1 MSILPNSL
9 YHAARFAS
17 YLEEVLGFSV
27 PSIILKGLLKRHVY
41 LNECVIR
48 FGLAC
53 FCVSRFVACDRPVWS
68 CNKSLK
74 FRIPY
79 PIRCP

>member
-41 LNECVIR
+41 LNKFQKVMVCDSVR
-48 FGLAC
+48 FGLFLC
-53 FCVSRFVACDRPVWS
+53 FKAGC
-68 CNKSLK
+68 L
-74 FRIPY
+74 
-79 PIRCP
+79 